1 MTISVHKPERHTTEK
16 PRSFERGFLLVNQQC
31 IIGDK
36 YLRSRNRCTYRYLR
50 TA

>member
-1 MTISVHKPERHTTEK
+1 MITSVHKPERHIIEK

-31 IIGDK
+31 TIDDK
-36 YLRSRNRCTYRYLR
+36 YLHSRNRCTYRYLR